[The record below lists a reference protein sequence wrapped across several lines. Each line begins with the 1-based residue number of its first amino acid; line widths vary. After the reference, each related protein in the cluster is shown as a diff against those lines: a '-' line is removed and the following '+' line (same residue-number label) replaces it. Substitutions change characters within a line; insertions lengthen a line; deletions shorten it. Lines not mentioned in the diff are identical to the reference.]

1 MSEHENFWRRVSDDP
16 RKVHSPLALLAVP
29 QYGRDDAEPREPL
42 VRVFHAFVLVRA
54 VAIVASVLGPV
65 YRRAVATARGTYW
78 SCRLFF
84 LYAFEISDVE
94 AVEGMSSHE

>member
-54 VAIVASVLGPV
+54 VAIVASVPGPRV
-65 YRRAVATARGTYW
+65 QTSGRNGSRHV
-78 SCRLFF
+78 LE
-84 LYAFEISDVE
+84 L
-94 AVEGMSSHE
+94 